1 MQYIFLVLKRIEL
14 TGHTQYEPY
23 LKIAN
28 ERMPS
33 IERNKS
39 FT

>member
-1 MQYIFLVLKRIEL
+1 MQYILSIKKDR
-14 TGHTQYEPY
+14 TDWTHKPY